1 MYKKILKVIALPLVL
16 VLSLSACNGQ
26 SNVDT
31 TLRAPEFK
39 LPSIDGK
46 VVSLSELRGTP
57 VFLTFWE
64 TS

>member
-1 MYKKILKVIALPLVL
+1 MNKILKLIALPLVL
-16 VLSLSACNGQ
+16 VLSGCIPQ
-26 SNVDT
+26 SGEIAI
-31 TLRAPEFK
+31 RAPEFK
-39 LPSIDGK
+39 LPSTDGK